1 MEGAAAAVVL
11 PINTQAR
18 MRERK
23 KKKSLPRSVA
33 EFWERVAGGGGG
45 RHLFESST
53 GSEHMCSGEGEETAG
68 N

>member
-1 MEGAAAAVVL
+1 MVVP
-11 PINTQAR
+11 PINTQDE
-18 MRERK
+18 RE
-23 KKKSLPRSVA
+23 KKSLPRSVA
-33 EFWERVAGGGGG
+33 EFWEGVEGGGG